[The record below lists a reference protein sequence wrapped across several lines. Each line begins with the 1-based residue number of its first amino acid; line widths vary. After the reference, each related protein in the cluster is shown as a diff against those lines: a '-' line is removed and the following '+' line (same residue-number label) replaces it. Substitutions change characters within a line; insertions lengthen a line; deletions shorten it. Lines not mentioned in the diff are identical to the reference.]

1 MFALQYRE
9 IGLKIAYYRKKRGY
23 TQAQLAERVGVSTN
37 YLGLIERGN
46 NGKSYSMETLLS
58 IAEALDVTI
67 ADLVREMQ

>member
-23 TQAQLAERVGVSTN
+23 TQAQLAERIGVSTN

-58 IAEALDVTI
+58 IAEALDV
-67 ADLVREMQ
+67 AVSDLFSGM

>member
-58 IAEALDVTI
+58 IAEALDVAV
-67 ADLVREMQ
+67 ADLVRRMQ

>member
-23 TQAQLAERVGVSTN
+23 TQAQLAEFVGVSTN

-46 NGKSYSMETLLS
+46 NGRSYSMEALLS
-58 IAEALDVTI
+58 IAEALDVNL
-67 ADLVREMQ
+67 ADLVSGM

>member
-46 NGKSYSMETLLS
+46 NGKSYSMETLLN
-58 IAEALDVTI
+58 IAEALGVTVT
-67 ADLVREMQ
+67 DLVSGM

>member
-58 IAEALDVTI
+58 IAEALDVAV

>member
-23 TQAQLAERVGVSTN
+23 TQAQLAEIVGVSTN

-46 NGKSYSMETLLS
+46 NGRSYSTEVLLS
-58 IAEALDVTI
+58 IAEALDVNL
-67 ADLVREMQ
+67 ADLVSGM

>member
-58 IAEALDVTI
+58 IAEALDVAV
-67 ADLVREMQ
+67 ADLVRGMQ

>member
-1 MFALQYRE
+1 VFALQYRE

-58 IAEALDVTI
+58 IAEALDVAV
-67 ADLVREMQ
+67 ADLFSGM

>member
-23 TQAQLAERVGVSTN
+23 TQAQLAEIVGVSTN

-46 NGKSYSMETLLS
+46 NGCSYSMEALLS
-58 IAEALDVTI
+58 IAEALDVNL
-67 ADLVREMQ
+67 ADLVSGM

>member
-23 TQAQLAERVGVSTN
+23 TQAQLAERIGVSTN

-58 IAEALDVTI
+58 IAEALDVAV

>member
-23 TQAQLAERVGVSTN
+23 TQAQLAERIGVSTN

>member
-23 TQAQLAERVGVSTN
+23 TQARLAERIGVSTN

>member
-23 TQAQLAERVGVSTN
+23 TQAQLAERIGVSTN

-58 IAEALDVTI
+58 IAEALDVAV
-67 ADLVREMQ
+67 ADLFSGM

>member
-23 TQAQLAERVGVSTN
+23 TQAQLAERIGVSTN

-58 IAEALDVTI
+58 IAEALDVAV
-67 ADLVREMQ
+67 ADLVRGMQ

>member
-23 TQAQLAERVGVSTN
+23 TQAQLAERIGVSTN

-67 ADLVREMQ
+67 ADLVRGMQ

>member
-23 TQAQLAERVGVSTN
+23 TQARLAERIGVSTN

-58 IAEALDVTI
+58 IAEALDVAV
-67 ADLVREMQ
+67 ADLVRGMQ